1 MVSSSCAAA
10 TACYALPIL
19 ACAFYSLLSLLDRV
33 DILPILQKLQRFFER
48 DSAEPTRETHDG
60 ESPDP
65 VVKAGQWPAMS
76 VDFAKPSIGLLLW
89 CCFPVLGYAVV
100 RSLSGCEQWF
110 CWQVEAQTASSHVRN
125 LLHLLAASILLAWL
139 CNIPPSTSRH
149 RALFTS
155 VAVCE
160 FLINKAIWDN
170 CEDYMA
176 HSLSVG
182 STFGMFDIFI
192 ALTTILTLVVHTC
205 EGLPC
210 LRRCFQRLSQK
221 LGMAANQPAE
231 SSEQHQQNEQSP
243 HFPHLYLSAYG
254 QRNYLIY
261 LGLLVIFHGGLFM
274 AFPDTIHAHHY
285 WLGVVVA
292 SCCIFPTPLS
302 RLMLLKSVMMAI
314 DGIGV
319 WGADAIVGKDDGNM
333 SESDADYRLMLCV
346 LVVGAFALAVCVNLR
361 RDPRLNAWI
370 TAGQRQRATDTE

>member
-1 MVSSSCAAA
+1 M
-10 TACYALPIL
+10 
-19 ACAFYSLLSLLDRV
+19 

-176 HSLSVG
+176 HSLSVAR
-182 STFGMFDIFI
+182 S
-192 ALTTILTLVVHTC
+192 LHNRNPKKPNVHHTWHN
-205 EGLPC
+205 
-210 LRRCFQRLSQK
+210 LRVNHDTSY
-221 LGMAANQPAE
+221 
-231 SSEQHQQNEQSP
+231 
-243 HFPHLYLSAYG
+243 HFL
-254 QRNYLIY
+254 
-261 LGLLVIFHGGLFM
+261 LGL
-274 AFPDTIHAHHY
+274 
-285 WLGVVVA
+285 
-292 SCCIFPTPLS
+292 
-302 RLMLLKSVMMAI
+302 
-314 DGIGV
+314 
-319 WGADAIVGKDDGNM
+319 
-333 SESDADYRLMLCV
+333 V
-346 LVVGAFALAVCVNLR
+346 LREA
-361 RDPRLNAWI
+361 
-370 TAGQRQRATDTE
+370 